1 MSVKIEVLDY
11 DYETREIAQINPDWA
26 FQSPSS
32 WTIEPA
38 GSWIIA
44 NGDASLVLG
53 QPAGTLR
60 IPMTFIEGQKYR
72 IKYTIKGLT
81 QGYIQLPKHMANPA
95 AKVFNTNTNGD
106 FEADWIQ
113 GPNNLNRLNLRGR
126 GDGVLDRVRV
136 FPISDINWENSV
148 LGELDVTDHT
158 DFPLAMTFQISDFK
172 DLTSTSG
179 DYSKTFKIPATKN
192 NNTILKNLYIPNI
205 KGENQ
210 VPENKPCRI
219 MFNNLYSLVGQIKV
233 TEVSGYGETASHY
246 NCVFYGSNLS
256 WANLMQESYMSDI
269 EWGVEG
275 ENLLYQK
282 DDIVATWQHLD
293 SDNISKSPIV
303 YPITS
308 YGDYNPTGESNTIQ
322 LLNTQL
328 AATGQGAGAYYGNKD
343 DGSLDTPIPSA
354 DWRPAVFIKTTLDK
368 IFNGVGY
375 KIVSEFMNKDMFK
388 KLVWLLPNFSYNNT
402 DERIAEHSVVSS
414 FSNNTPMTAVI
425 PTGTVEEDGIQALSD
440 VRSQNDGKYT
450 EVLNLNTIIS
460 DPSSYNFNVIA
471 DGGSN
476 VDLVNNYIT
485 IGEYGNYNIDAQA
498 FLSRIASVTSTTYY
512 GGISKIRTRILIE
525 RQTVGNNI
533 WTIISSNPR
542 NELQPIPN
550 APTGNQFGKT
560 GYEWVHG
567 TQFTRY
573 LNKGDKIRLSV
584 GFNILESTNPG
595 TDFNVT
601 VFFKAP
607 PGSGFRI
614 ELIPDNVMYG
624 QTYNLSDVMSSDDL
638 QIDFIKGVAHAF
650 NMQISTN
657 ESTKTVSIEPY
668 DTFFKPLKDAI
679 DWTYKLDRSS
689 QTTDKWIKSNL
700 KRNVIFKYKDDNSDS
715 KVKQL
720 GEEFYAGYQDI
731 LPYMVTLPLTFD
743 KGETVF
749 ENPFFAGTYNAKD
762 NDILP
767 PVSIGFNN
775 DPPESALLWSEVAW
789 PAGED
794 RPDKGYNFLPR
805 LLYWNKYSPEA
816 MAATPKR
823 AAVQTWAGVRE
834 YIIAKSDVVGAV
846 SNIFPQATSINSNS
860 TLSPVLSYGNA
871 EANDYNDLS
880 GTYTETI
887 RVKGL
892 FAEYYANMFHQLK
905 KNSRIRTVHIDLKI
919 TDIIN
924 LDFTKL
930 IYIDG
935 VYWRINKII
944 DYKPNQNEPTKV
956 ELIEWS
962 QITYLEPEPVDSVY
976 GGEWNPY
983 PPDKTFG

>member
-11 DYETREIAQINPDWA
+11 DYETRELAQMNPDWV

-32 WTIEPA
+32 WTIYPL

-60 IPMTFIEGQKYR
+60 IPMTFIEGQRYR
-72 IKYTIKGLT
+72 IKYRIKGLT
-81 QGYIQLPKHMANPA
+81 QGFIQLPNHMANPA
-95 AKVFNTNTNGD
+95 DKVFNTNTNGY

-113 GPNNLNRLNLRGR
+113 GANNLNRLNLRGR
-126 GDGVLDRVRV
+126 GDGVLDSVRV

-192 NNTILKNLYIPNI
+192 NNTILQNLYIPNI

-246 NCVFYGSNLS
+246 NCVFYGSNLT
-256 WANLMQESYMSDI
+256 WANLMQDSYMSDI
-269 EWGVEG
+269 EWGDEG

-282 DDIVATWQHLD
+282 DDIMATWQHLD

-322 LLNTQL
+322 LLDTQL
-328 AATGQGAGAYYGNKD
+328 AATSQGAGAYYGSNNNV
-343 DGSLDTPIPSA
+343 SLDTPIPSA
-354 DWRPAVFIKTTLDK
+354 DWRPAVFIKTTFDK
-368 IFNGVGY
+368 IFNGIGY
-375 KIVSEFMNKDMFK
+375 KIVSDFMNKDMFK

-402 DERIAEHSVVSS
+402 DERIAEHSVLSY
-414 FSNNTPMTAVI
+414 FSNNTPMTA
-425 PTGTVEEDGIQALSD
+425 GTVEEDGIQALSA
-440 VRSQNDGKYT
+440 VRTRSQFVYT
-450 EVLNLNTIIS
+450 EVLNLNTLIS
-460 DPSSYNFNVIA
+460 DPSSYNFHVTA

-485 IGEYGNYNIDAQA
+485 IGEYGNYNVSIEG
-498 FLSRIASVTSTTYY
+498 LVSRIASVTSTLAY
-512 GGISKIRTRILIE
+512 GEVSKIGTRIIMQF
-525 RQTVGNNI
+525 QTVGNTGWSNI
-533 WTIISSNPR
+533 SDDPR
-542 NELQPIPN
+542 NDLYPN
-550 APTGNQFGKT
+550 SSPSVDD
-560 GYEWVHG
+560 YRWLHG
-567 TQFTRY
+567 AEETRY
-573 LNKGDKIRLSV
+573 FNKGDKIRLSV
-584 GFNILESTNPG
+584 AFDILESTDDPQG
-595 TDFNVT
+595 DIDFNVS
-601 VFFKAP
+601 VFFQSRS
-607 PGSGFRI
+607 GSEFRI

-657 ESTKTVSIEPY
+657 ESTKTVNIEPY
-668 DTFFKPLKDAI
+668 DNFFKPLKDAI
-679 DWTYKLDRSS
+679 DWTYKLDRSN

-700 KRNVIFKYKDDNSDS
+700 KRNIIFKYKNDSSDL

-720 GEEFYAGYQDI
+720 GEEFYSGYQDI
-731 LPYMVTLPLTFD
+731 LPYMETLPLTFD

-762 NDILP
+762 NDINP
-767 PVSIGFNN
+767 RRQNNYTN

-789 PAGED
+789 PAGEY

-805 LLYWNKYSPEA
+805 LLYWNKYSPSPA
-816 MAATPKR
+816 LAATPKR
-823 AAVQTWAGVRE
+823 ALVQTWAGLE
-834 YIIAKSDVVGAV
+834 KFIIANADAVGV
-846 SNIFPQATSINSNS
+846 LSNIFPQATSINSNS
-860 TLSPVLSYGNA
+860 TTSPLLSYGNA
-871 EANDYNDLS
+871 NANDYNSDS
-880 GTYTETI
+880 GTYTESI
-887 RVKGL
+887 RVRGL
-892 FAEYYANMFHQLK
+892 FAEYYANMFNQLK

-962 QITYLEPEPVDSVY
+962 QIVSLEIEPADSVY